1 MTPAGVI
8 TVLHS
13 FAGGAADGD
22 LPQDSRLIQA
32 TDGNFYGTTHFGGLS
47 DSGTVFRMTP
57 AGAVTMLHLFAGGP
71 SDGAYPD
78 GLIQTSDGNLDG
90 TTSAGG
96 GAFGHGTVFHVT
108 GGGDVTLLHSFNSTD
123 GSSPLAGLMRT
134 SGGHLYG
141 TTFAGGTSGSGVV
154 FHISLAPGA
163 DFDGDGTS
171 DVFW

>member
-1 MTPAGVI
+1 
-8 TVLHS
+8 
-13 FAGGAADGD
+13 GG
-22 LPQDSRLIQA
+22 
-32 TDGNFYGTTHFGGLS
+32 FYGTT
-47 DSGTVFRMTP
+47 
-57 AGAVTMLHLFAGGP
+57 
-71 SDGAYPD
+71 
-78 GLIQTSDGNLDG
+78 
-90 TTSAGG
+90 AGG

-171 DVFW
+171 DVFWRNASTGQNIGWLMDGLTVSAALLPTIPD